1 MCFPKYVPE
10 TQANKDLMSN
20 HYAPAITPNASTT
33 TTNKKQKQQ
42 MNQQQQQKQI
52 HITEEHQECAVC
64 YDDLCSHRTAVF
76 VKQDGRTRTCKHYFH
91 AACARELLE
100 HADQEMMMDQG
111 GEFEEEDDDDD
122 GEEAASRSGVRHTL
136 TRVRTRDLCI
146 IL

>member
-1 MCFPKYVPE
+1 M
-10 TQANKDLMSN
+10 
-20 HYAPAITPNASTT
+20 
-33 TTNKKQKQQ
+33 
-42 MNQQQQQKQI
+42 
-52 HITEEHQECAVC
+52 C